1 MKRVLIV
8 EDHADIRALV
18 RFSLEMED
26 LDVHEAENGD
36 IGMEM
41 VSTLQPDVVLLD
53 VMMPGLLD
61 GFAVCRRIKADPAL
75 QGIRVVMLTALG
87 QHADR
92 EDGLEAG
99 ADVYLTKP
107 FSPAQLVTT
116 VNDQLS
122 IRAQA

>member
-41 VSTLQPDVVLLD
+41 VASLQPDVILLD

-61 GFAVCRRIKADPAL
+61 GFAVCRRIKADPEL
-75 QGIRVVMLTALG
+75 SHIRVVMLTALG

-92 EDGLEAG
+92 EDGMEAG
-99 ADVYLTKP
+99 ADAYLTKP
-107 FSPAQLVTT
+107 FSPAQLVNT
-116 VNDQLS
+116 VRDQL
-122 IRAQA
+122 AA

>member
-26 LDVHEAENGD
+26 LDVYEAENGD
-36 IGMEM
+36 VGMEM
-41 VSTLQPDVVLLD
+41 VTTLQPDLVLLD

-61 GFAVCRRIKADPAL
+61 GFAVCKRIKADPDMR
-75 QGIRVVMLTALG
+75 GIRVVMLTALG

-92 EDGLEAG
+92 EDGMSAG
-99 ADVYLTKP
+99 ADAYLTKP
-107 FSPAQLVTT
+107 FSPTQLVNT
-116 VNDQLS
+116 VKDQLC
-122 IRAQA
+122 A

>member
-26 LDVHEAENGD
+26 LDVLEAENGD

-41 VSTLQPDVVLLD
+41 VASWQPDLVLLD

-61 GFAVCRRIKADPAL
+61 GFAVCRRIKEDPGMKA
-75 QGIRVVMLTALG
+75 IRVVMLTALG
-87 QHADR
+87 QQADR
-92 EDGLEAG
+92 ADGLDAG
-99 ADVYLTKP
+99 ADAYLTKP
-107 FSPAQLVTT
+107 FSPAQLVST
-116 VNDQLS
+116 VKDQLC
-122 IRAQA
+122 A